1 MIIKDKDDC
10 QDQIDYLSDLM
21 ERDLPANKKSLIDR
35 ELKNLYSGNKGEET
49 SAYYLDFDLK
59 KTKNWVLI
67 HDLRIEHDGDVAQID
82 HLLIGRM
89 MDIYVIESK
98 NFNYGVSISDDG
110 DFSFFYKNRPYAIP
124 SPIAQNERH
133 IRLLERFLVDNDLL
147 PKRLGIK
154 LKPYYRNIVLISP
167 TSRLT
172 KPKKGIYDCSTVI
185 KADKFIERFR
195 KDIDN
200 VELVKDVTGIAKI
213 ISQRS
218 LSEFAEKLALLHKP
232 ITIDYVAKYG
242 LKDDEKVEEGAA
254 EYKSV
259 PDCPVCSKPMVQRE
273 AKKGKNA
280 GNKFWG
286 CTQYPKC
293 RGVLDIDEVVEEV
306 VDTEPTCPRCDGDMV
321 KRVSKKGKNA
331 GQEFWGC
338 KNFPKCRGSI
348 PIES

>member
-10 QDQIDYLSDLM
+10 QDQIDFLTDLI
-21 ERDLPANKKSLIDR
+21 ERDLPADKKSLIDR

-49 SAYYLDFDLK
+49 TAYYLDFDLK
-59 KTKNWVLI
+59 KTKNWALI

-89 MDIYVIESK
+89 MDVYVIESK

-133 IRLLERFLVDNDLL
+133 IRLLERFLDDNDLL

-172 KPKKGIYDCSTVI
+172 KPKKGIYDCSTVM
-185 KADKFIERFR
+185 KTDKFIERFR
-195 KDIDN
+195 KDLDK
-200 VELVKDVTGIAKI
+200 VDCVQDVTSITKI
-213 ISQRS
+213 ISQQS
-218 LSEFAEKLALLHKP
+218 LCEFAEKLALLHKP

-242 LKDDEKVEEGAA
+242 LKDDEK
-254 EYKSV
+254 
-259 PDCPVCSKPMVQRE
+259 
-273 AKKGKNA
+273 
-280 GNKFWG
+280 
-286 CTQYPKC
+286 
-293 RGVLDIDEVVEEV
+293 
-306 VDTEPTCPRCDGDMV
+306 
-321 KRVSKKGKNA
+321 
-331 GQEFWGC
+331 
-338 KNFPKCRGSI
+338 
-348 PIES
+348 